1 MRDDVLTGTLL
12 SPIGKI
18 IVQASGKGV
27 TYIGFADDDTSS
39 DLSDPTSDI
48 IDEALRQLDE
58 YFAGSRKIFDIPL
71 DLKGTDFQ
79 LACWKALLDIPYG
92 KTSSYGE
99 IASATGHPRAARA
112 VGGANNKNPIS
123 IVVPCHRVIGANG
136 KLVGYGGGMWR
147 KEWLLEHER
156 KRCLS

>member
-1 MRDDVLTGTLL
+1 MRDDIFTGELL
-12 SPIGKI
+12 SPIGK
-18 IVQASGKGV
+18 VAVKASDKGV
-27 TYIGFADDDTSS
+27 TYIGFADDVASS
-39 DLSDPTSDI
+39 DISSPTSDI

-58 YFAGSRKIFDIPL
+58 YFAGSRKTFDLPL
-71 DLKGTDFQ
+71 DLNGTEFQ
-79 LACWKALLDIPYG
+79 IACWKALLDIPYG
-92 KTSSYGE
+92 KTASYGE
-99 IASATGHPRAARA
+99 IASVTGHPRAARA